1 MQVEDLVNER
11 AGLQN
16 ELFIEYNAYTR
27 LSGGTIGG
35 VINEVMDVKPTVV
48 GTEEP
53 VVAEIPAP
61 VVKQ

>member
-1 MQVEDLVNER
+1 MKRQAYRMSCSLNT
-11 AGLQN
+11 
-16 ELFIEYNAYTR
+16 NAYTR

-48 GTEEP
+48 ETEEP
-53 VVAEIPAP
+53 VVAEIPAS

>member
-1 MQVEDLVNER
+1 MKGQAYRMRCSLNT
-11 AGLQN
+11 
-16 ELFIEYNAYTR
+16 NAYTR

-48 GTEEP
+48 GTKEP

-61 VVKQ
+61 VVK